1 MIIVLP
7 SLDMTRHSALFRPMY
22 IPLGMKMKL
31 YLKWNVSIFT
41 TMILKKLILKFL
53 AINMNLIS
61 ADSFYAADLPEPE

>member
-1 MIIVLP
+1 
-7 SLDMTRHSALFRPMY
+7 
-22 IPLGMKMKL
+22 MKL

-61 ADSFYAADLPEPE
+61 AGSFYAADLPEPE